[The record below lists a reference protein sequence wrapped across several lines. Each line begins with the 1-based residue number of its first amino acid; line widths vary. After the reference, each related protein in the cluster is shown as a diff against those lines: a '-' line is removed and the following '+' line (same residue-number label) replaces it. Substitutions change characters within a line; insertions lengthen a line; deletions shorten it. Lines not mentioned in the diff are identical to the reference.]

1 MNIAKIIKV
10 AVLLSLRV
18 PVFKGCPFLFLHGG
32 RGIVPPP
39 HWEVNQDP
47 IFSFGR
53 GLMVVSLVEV
63 TFIIVVFVMVVF
75 VIAHCRNM
83 HDIAPHGVTAAEALI
98 TSSAVVQEG
107 SPED

>member
-1 MNIAKIIKV
+1 MIK
-10 AVLLSLRV
+10 AVS
-18 PVFKGCPFLFLHGG
+18 
-32 RGIVPPP
+32 
-39 HWEVNQDP
+39 
-47 IFSFGR
+47 
-53 GLMVVSLVEV
+53 MVVSLVIIIL
-63 TFIIVVFVMVVF
+63 IIVLFVMVIF